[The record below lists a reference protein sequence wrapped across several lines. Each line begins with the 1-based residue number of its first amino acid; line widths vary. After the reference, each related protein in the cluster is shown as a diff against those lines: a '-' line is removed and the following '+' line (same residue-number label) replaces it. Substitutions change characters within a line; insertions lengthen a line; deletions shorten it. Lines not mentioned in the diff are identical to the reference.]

1 MAYLINNY
9 DGSPLVRVQDRT
21 INITTTSLKL
31 PGRDYRPYG
40 ETMVEN
46 LVYMLQHFAQGVPP
60 QNPITGQ
67 IWFDTSFKQVK
78 VYDATTLSWLQVGTP
93 QSGTNF
99 PPQGVSGQVF
109 YHTVK
114 RQLFV
119 WDTNATPPNW
129 RLVGPMGAFDNLNPP
144 SAVPTHSAWE
154 VVQIPVVSNQVPPP
168 DPPTL
173 QTVWRLTIAGV
184 LVAIVASVE
193 FNAGITGFADP
204 IKPGINLRINFN
216 LVGTAS
222 SATESTNSQA
232 LEGLPASRFMR
243 KDSNNEP
250 DQTNVRSLG
259 SLSRRYATVHAANF
273 VGEATSA
280 LTATSA
286 TTATTATTAT
296 NATNLAGQPSSY
308 YTNASNLL
316 AGTVAVARL
325 PNTVL
330 LNSGATMMGSL
341 TLNGPPVANLEA
353 ATKAYVDARTIAVY
367 ESSQFTIANL
377 GVYSLNH
384 GLGGMPLFV
393 TVDLV
398 NVTADAGYSPGDVIQ
413 VSAGS
418 NPDGLT
424 EGVAIKKSATTV
436 TIYLGQNGPDV
447 YLQGDGSGTWLSL
460 TSTSWEMVVRAY
472 R

>member
-9 DGSPLVRVQDRT
+9 DGSPLVNVQDRT
-21 INITTTSLKL
+21 INITATSLKL

-46 LVYMLQHFAQGVPP
+46 LVYMLQNFAQGVPP

-119 WDTNATPPNW
+119 WDAAALPPSW
-129 RLVGPMGAFDNLNPP
+129 RLVGPVGAFDNSETP
-144 SAVPTHSAWE
+144 STLPTHSAWE
-154 VVQIPVVSNQVPPP
+154 VVQILDTSPTPVPR
-168 DPPTL
+168 
-173 QTVWRLTIAGV
+173 TVWRLTIAGV
-184 LVAIVASVE
+184 LVAIVASGE
-193 FNAGITGFADP
+193 FSAGITGFADP

-222 SATESTNSQA
+222 SATVSNNSQA
-232 LEGLPASRFMR
+232 LEGLPASRFLR

-259 SLSRRYATVHAANF
+259 SPSSRYATVHAANF

-308 YTNASNLL
+308 YTNASNLS
-316 AGTVAVARL
+316 AGTVAEARL
-325 PNTVL
+325 PATVM

-447 YLQGDGSGTWLSL
+447 YLQGDGSGSWLSL
-460 TSTSWEMVVRAY
+460 TSTSWQMVVRAY